1 MELKVFD
8 VKTYYDG
15 DVDNKRPKV
24 CNINP
29 GYTCLV
35 GPNGSGKTT
44 LLRQIRSFCM
54 QNSDKYECLHYD
66 NLHDGGSRAAGNYI
80 NMNNPT
86 FAATLL
92 SSSEGEGIVLNL
104 GNFAAKCGKATNI
117 CKEKNKSLVILI
129 DGFDSGT
136 SIDKIY
142 DFKKY
147 FVDTIINHCS
157 SQGIEVYII
166 TTANSYEMVED
177 NADCIIAHTREHK
190 RFKTYNS
197 FKKLIIQLAEKLN
210 AEMEE

>member
-1 MELKVFD
+1 MKLKVYD
-8 VKTYYDG
+8 CETYYDG
-15 DVDNKRPKV
+15 GDRKPRV

-44 LLRQIRSFCM
+44 LLRQIRSFCEE
-54 QNSDKYECLHYD
+54 NSDKYECLCYD

-92 SSSEGEGIVLNL
+92 SSSEGEGIMLNL
-104 GNFAAKCGKATNI
+104 GTFAQKCGKTTRV
-117 CKEKNKSLVILI
+117 CKEKGKSFVILI

-142 DFKKY
+142 EFRKY
-147 FVDTIINHCS
+147 FIDTIINHCTS
-157 SQGIEVYII
+157 EGIEVYII
-166 TTANSYEMVED
+166 ITANSYEMVED
-177 NADCIIAHTREHK
+177 NADCIVAHTRSHK
-190 RFKTYNS
+190 RFKSYNS
-197 FKKLIIQLAEKLN
+197 FKKFIIQLAEKLN
-210 AEMEE
+210 AEAED

>member
-1 MELKVFD
+1 MKLKVYD
-8 VKTYYDG
+8 CETYYDG
-15 DVDNKRPKV
+15 GDRKPRV

-44 LLRQIRSFCM
+44 LLKQIRGFCEE
-54 QNSDKYECLHYD
+54 NSDKYEVLHYD
-66 NLHDGGSRAAGNYI
+66 NLHNGGSRAAGSYI
-80 NMNNPT
+80 NANNPM

-92 SSSEGEGIVLNL
+92 SSSEGEGIMLNL
-104 GNFAAKCGKATNI
+104 GSFAQKCGKVTRI
-117 CKEKNKSLVILI
+117 CKEKDKSFVILV

-142 DFKKY
+142 EFRKY
-147 FVDTIINHCS
+147 FVDTIIDHCA

-166 TTANSYEMVED
+166 VTANNYEMTEY
-177 NADCIIAHTREHK
+177 NADCIVAHTRSHK

-197 FKKLIIQLAEKLN
+197 FKKFIIQLADKLN